1 MNEKLGNFPVL
12 EEPTDYFKGIGQT
25 QFATPT
31 NILLYLRTTKDK
43 LQQAALQNRSH
54 HRHVLV
60 FNLETQGH
68 VHVNNRVLPLT
79 PGQSLLILPY
89 QFHHFSQLGSSNLN
103 WLFCTFELTTTTFL
117 EPLRNVVTETS
128 KHTLRTR
135 DELLNEWHR
144 CNAPK
149 SKGELQ
155 NEQLQASLIRVLL
168 SLKQDQWAMRSDRL
182 PEPRD
187 SLLRSINRCMSEWKG
202 RTVVVADLAE
212 KFNLSE
218 SRLRVIFK
226 QTAGI
231 PLGRYLQNYRLNRAM
246 ALLRT
251 TKLPITEIAEEAGFG
266 SPQAFS
272 RIFKKEL
279 GHTPR
284 AYRQQ
289 R

>member
-1 MNEKLGNFPVL
+1 MSHKKTHIPILD
-12 EEPTDYFKGIGQT
+12 EPTDYFKGIGHT
-25 QFATPT
+25 QLATPT
-31 NILLYLRTTKDK
+31 NALMYLRTTNNK

-60 FNLETQGH
+60 FNLETEGH
-68 VHVNNRVLPLT
+68 VHVNNRVLPLK

-89 QFHHFSQLGSSNLN
+89 QFHHFSQLESPHLK
-103 WLFCTFELTTTTFL
+103 WLFCTFELSTTTFL
-117 EPLRNVVTETS
+117 EPLRNVVIDTS
-128 KHTLRTR
+128 EHSMNARDQLLDEWLRCSASAT
-135 DELLNEWHR
+135 
-144 CNAPK
+144 K
-149 SKGELQ
+149 SELQ
-155 NEQLQASLIRVLL
+155 DEQLQATLLRTLL
-168 SLKQDQWAMRSDRL
+168 SLKQDQWAMNSDRM

-202 RTVVVADLAE
+202 RTVVVADLAQRL
-212 KFNLSE
+212 NLSE
-218 SRLRVIFK
+218 SRLRALFK

-231 PLGRYLQNYRLNRAM
+231 PLGSYIQNYRLNRAM

-251 TKLPITEIAEEAGFG
+251 TELPIAEIAEEAGFG

-279 GHTPR
+279 GRTPR

>member
-1 MNEKLGNFPVL
+1 MKKKNEHYPVL
-12 EEPTDYFKGIGQT
+12 EEPTDYFKGIGHT
-25 QFATPT
+25 QFATPS
-31 NILLYLRTTKDK
+31 NILLYLRSTKDK

-60 FNLETQGH
+60 FNLETEGH
-68 VHVNNRVLPLT
+68 VHVNNRVLLLK

-89 QFHHFSQLGSSNLN
+89 QFHHFSQLESPHLK
-103 WLFCTFELTTTTFL
+103 WLFCTFELSTTTFL
-117 EPLRNVVTETS
+117 EPLRNVVIDASE
-128 KHTLRTR
+128 HTLHAR
-135 DELLNEWHR
+135 DQLLDEWLR
-144 CNAPK
+144 CNAPA
-149 SKGELQ
+149 SQSDLQ
-155 NEQLQASLIRVLL
+155 NEQLQATLIRVLL
-168 SLKQDQWAMRSDRL
+168 SLKQDQWTMRPDRL
-182 PEPRD
+182 PEPRE
-187 SLLRSINRCMSEWKG
+187 SLLRNVNRCMSEWKG

-218 SRLRVIFK
+218 SRLRTLFK

-231 PLGRYLQNYRLNRAM
+231 PLGSYIQNYRLNRAM

-251 TKLPITEIAEEAGFG
+251 TKLPISEIAEEAGFG

-279 GHTPR
+279 SHTPR

-289 R
+289 G